1 MVTEARKLHVIEQVL
16 KIKSEEKLAAIEDFI
31 GRTLKKSKKG
41 VRSES
46 PFQEFAGIW
55 SKEEAAEIENA
66 IAESCETI
74 NPDDW
79 K

>member
-16 KIKSEEKLAAIEDFI
+16 KIKSEEKLAAIEDFVS
-31 GRTLKKSKKG
+31 RTLKKSKKE
-41 VRSES
+41 VHSES
-46 PFQEFAGIW
+46 PFQEFVGIW
-55 SKEEAAEIENA
+55 SKEEAAEIEKA
-66 IAESCETI
+66 IAESCETR

>member
-16 KIKSEEKLAAIEDFI
+16 KIKNEEKLAAIEDFVS
-31 GRTLKKSKKG
+31 RTLKKQKKEA
-41 VRSES
+41 RSES
-46 PFQEFAGIW
+46 PFQEFVGIW
-55 SKEEAAEIENA
+55 SEEEAAEIENA